1 MRLSE
6 ASHTSV
12 TPRALAV
19 VLVVLVILVEI
30 QFASQKAS
38 GGEKVKMDANQLQ
51 EALKPKLEGKDD
63 PYEANNRLR
72 EKDRRETALRLRG
85 LEDDLHLLRNRVKR
99 HALKIK
105 TLYEKLRW
113 ERKKGALKMKRK
125 LQARLRRA
133 SNKTRK

>member
-1 MRLSE
+1 MRISE
-6 ASHTSV
+6 ANHTSV

-38 GGEKVKMDANQLQ
+38 GGEKVKMDANRLQ

-63 PYEANNRLR
+63 SYEANNRLR

-99 HALKIK
+99 HALKIE